1 MFGFRMGPP
10 ACLMDTGVPLQLTP
24 GVTLCRSFS
33 LGATRKLVEYRFFAT
48 ACYEPIPPGQLRC
61 EVCSDSGGPGQVL
74 SSTTNATA
82 LDYGVCSLS
91 LPPVELNGGG
101 RYWVR
106 LSHTGTGG
114 ALEVLQGSLM
124 PFWAADHRTRMYI
137 DGYLVDEFPRF
148 AGVLVFDDGYTYGI
162 DQSSAGSIS
171 TGINYDLVLDLVN
184 PTPLTLNVVGIEAA
198 VVAPPNWSAT
208 ITAGTGTY
216 KTGPASGNVAL
227 FSSVVSIPALASF
240 SVAID
245 PPEAAIVSMDGSLFD
260 DDPVKIDSF
269 LSGPFFADGFKMR
282 RIDRLSR
289 IKTAARSHIML
300 IALRLK
306 W

>member
-1 MFGFRMGPP
+1 
-10 ACLMDTGVPLQLTP
+10 MDTGVPIRLTP

-33 LGATRKLVEYRFFAT
+33 LSAARKLVEYRFFAT

-74 SSTTNATA
+74 SSTTNATT

-91 LPPVELNGGG
+91 LPPVTLDGGG
-101 RYWVR
+101 RYWMR

-114 ALEVLQGSLM
+114 ALEMLQGSLM
-124 PFWAADHRTRMYI
+124 PFWAADHRTQVYI

-171 TGINYDLVLDLVN
+171 IGINYDLVLDLVN
-184 PTPLTLNVVGIEAA
+184 PTPSTINVVGVEAA
-198 VVAPPNWSAT
+198 VVAPLNWSAK
-208 ITAGTGTY
+208 ITVGTNTY
-216 KTGPASGNVAL
+216 RTDPASGNVAL
-227 FSSVVSIPALASF
+227 FSNMVSIPASAPF
-240 SVAID
+240 SVSID
-245 PPEAAIVSMDGSLFD
+245 PPDAAIVSVDGDLFD
-260 DDPVKIDSF
+260 GDPAKIDSF
-269 LSGPFFADGFKMR
+269 LSSALFADGFKMR
-282 RIDRLSR
+282 RIGKLSL
-289 IKTAARSHIML
+289 IKTVARSQIML
-300 IALRLK
+300 IALRLN